1 MLKMMIISLLL
12 TATPIGA
19 NGEPKAKPGDWA
31 RYGFVLAKQDA
42 KPSIEEITIT
52 IGDAESGML
61 WWEMTARKPGGATF
75 AIRVLSERAPMTG
88 SAADIGR
95 VERYLFKDGARAFV
109 EYKDK
114 SSGNALLPE
123 FDFRTQ
129 LLPRQTPG
137 TAFQGAFATTGT
149 YLGNGVQL
157 LEKGAGKPCAAI
169 GESKVLT
176 LDPTLIV
183 GTGRLTRDTDQG
195 RVTDR
200 EYNYRPFTSE
210 EYGEM
215 EAAGVNFF
223 IVDTPER
230 ESWVYERPAFYT
242 RVPAFED
249 FPNILYRSN
258 YRGVMMFTDEPAIL
272 TSFADCRQVTS
283 AENLLRMEVAA
294 SRARRDGY
302 SPLVLPAHL
311 DKIGVSLGTWNP
323 AQRDIPAWEAVYSA
337 AYDEMQGGV
346 SGVIHEGRYD
356 LNMFNGV
363 LAGVCG
369 PGFDVTAEQMLRL
382 HYAFL
387 RGAARCFNG
396 AWGTSIYGQADP
408 AISPTAIDMAYDMGA
423 RYIWFWT
430 SDHTHHMPYREQL
443 DLTKAL
449 RLHEKTH
456 RRRPIGELLRKTKV
470 AVAFPEGYIGW
481 SEFWPTGIWNNER
494 FGFAKPN
501 DKGVTY
507 GSVVAAALKQG
518 VLLARQGVQF
528 DFVVAGDPA
537 RKAGYSRLISVHTDG
552 TVENGVSPKPAK

>member
-1 MLKMMIISLLL
+1 LLKMMIVSLLL
-12 TATPIGA
+12 TGTAVGA
-19 NGEPKAKPGDWA
+19 HGEVRAKPGDWA

-52 IGDAESGML
+52 IGDAESGMV
-61 WWEMTARKPGGATF
+61 WWEMAAKKPGGGTF
-75 AIRVLSERAPMTG
+75 AVRVLSERAPMIG
-88 SAADIGR
+88 VADGIGA
-95 VERYLFKDGARAFV
+95 VKRYLFKDGGRAFV

-114 SSGNALLPE
+114 SSGGALLPE
-123 FDFRTQ
+123 FDFRAH

-137 TAFQGAFATTGT
+137 TALEGAFATTGT

-157 LEKGAGKPCAAI
+157 LEHGAGKPLAAI
-169 GESKVLT
+169 GECKVLL
-176 LDPTLIV
+176 LDPTLII
-183 GTGRLTRDTDQG
+183 GTGRDFRDIDVG
-195 RVTDR
+195 RITDR
-200 EYNYRPFTSE
+200 NYNYRPFLPE
-210 EYGEM
+210 EYDEM

-223 IVDTPER
+223 TTNNSER

-242 RVPAFED
+242 KAPLLED
-249 FPNILYRSN
+249 FPNIFYRSN

-283 AENLLRMEVAA
+283 ASNLLRMEVAA
-294 SRARRDGY
+294 SIARRDGY

-311 DKIGVSLGTWNP
+311 EKLGVSLGTWDLR
-323 AQRDIPAWEAVYSA
+323 QRDIPAWEAVFSA
-337 AYDEMQGGV
+337 AYNEMEGGV
-346 SGVIHEGRYD
+346 SGVYHEGRYD
-356 LNMFNGV
+356 LKMFNGV

-369 PGFDVTAEQMLRL
+369 PGFDVTAEQMLAL

-396 AWGTSIYGQADP
+396 WWGTSIYGQADP

-430 SDHTHHMPYREQL
+430 SDNGHHMPYREQL

-449 RLHEKTH
+449 RQHEKAH
-456 RRRPIGELLRKTKV
+456 PRRPVGELLRKAKV
-470 AVAFPEGYIGW
+470 AVEFPEGYIGW
-481 SEFWPTGIWNNER
+481 SEFWPNGIWNNER
-494 FGFAKPN
+494 FGFAKLN
-501 DKGVTY
+501 EQGVTY

-528 DFVVAGDPA
+528 DFVVDGESA
-537 RKAGYSRLISVHTDG
+537 RKAGYNRLIHVRTDG
-552 TVENGVSPKPAK
+552 TVENGVSAKPAK